1 MALFCVLGHQ
11 VQLQQTQLGSGVNLR
26 SLQTPCIGRMPPL
39 SRVTSR
45 VGTWA
50 LPNPNR
56 KSSSNGNRKMVDS
69 NYDNHNDASQGRESR
84 EQQGMSPAVLR
95 RTVLERSIPGM
106 GGLLLV
112 LGSGGVGG
120 VSRAGDGVMGQG
132 SDMGAAAPTAIEDKP
147 KEVKGQFGYLED
159 PILSYHYKYPTA
171 TANTKLKLVVSRKP
185 EKYSSAAPLSSNFRH
200 RIVNQMLDYDN
211 VVVYAMYVCP
221 SIGILKRF
229 PPSDWTS
236 QQVADTILLDRLNAK
251 SIEEGR
257 RYLEENVE
265 GGAKYQDED
274 GTFYFQYEHLEPGAV
289 RRGAQ
294 SEGRHN
300 LAVTAARPGQ
310 DGSLYLFSL
319 NMGCPEPLW
328 DELSPLLYEAAN
340 SFRIDPLQS
349 VSPQYVPP
357 DKDPWAIL

>member
-1 MALFCVLGHQ
+1 MLSKTA
-11 VQLQQTQLGSGVNLR
+11 GS
-26 SLQTPCIGRMPPL
+26 
-39 SRVTSR
+39 VTSR
-45 VGTWA
+45 Q
-50 LPNPNR
+50 N
-56 KSSSNGNRKMVDS
+56 
-69 NYDNHNDASQGRESR
+69 SR
-84 EQQGMSPAVLR
+84 LTGLSRIPCSGLR
-95 RTVLERSIPGM
+95 RSTALLAQNDQDLNSGLARRSFVKKTVLPGM
-106 GGLLLV
+106 GSALLWKLQDAGIARADDEF
-112 LGSGGVGG
+112 GSV
-120 VSRAGDGVMGQG
+120 AEK
-132 SDMGAAAPTAIEDKP
+132 APAETSAPSQP
-147 KEVKGQFGYLED
+147 KMEFGFLQD

-171 TANTKLKLVVSRKP
+171 AGDMKLSLTTSRKP

-200 RIVNQMLDYDN
+200 RIVNQMLDYQN

-221 SIGILKRF
+221 AIGILKRF

-265 GGAKYQDED
+265 GGLKYQDED
-274 GTFYFQYEHLEPGAV
+274 GTFYFQYEHLEPGKIV
-289 RRGAQ
+289 RAAQ

-328 DELSPLLYEAAN
+328 DELKVYGYS
-340 SFRIDPLQS
+340 
-349 VSPQYVPP
+349 
-357 DKDPWAIL
+357 

>member
-1 MALFCVLGHQ
+1 MVKGKIMMAVGLVAAASTL
-11 VQLQQTQLGSGVNLR
+11 LLMAASTQRRPLAILSKAAGSMASRQNSRLADLSHV
-26 SLQTPCIGRMPPL
+26 PCSG
-39 SRVTSR
+39 
-45 VGTWA
+45 
-50 LPNPNR
+50 
-56 KSSSNGNRKMVDS
+56 
-69 NYDNHNDASQGRESR
+69 
-84 EQQGMSPAVLR
+84 LR
-95 RTVLERSIPGM
+95 RGTSLMAQKDQDLNSGLARRSFVKKTMLPGM
-106 GGLLLV
+106 GSALLWKLQDA
-112 LGSGGVGG
+112 GIA
-120 VSRAGDGVMGQG
+120 RADEEF
-132 SDMGAAAPTAIEDKP
+132 GAESAPAEISAPSQLQAE
-147 KEVKGQFGYLED
+147 FGFLQD
-159 PILSYHYKYPTA
+159 PILSYRYKYPTA
-171 TANTKLKLVVSRKP
+171 AGGKKLSLITSRKP
-185 EKYSSAAPLSSNFRH
+185 EKYSSAAPLSNFRH
-200 RIVNQMLDYDN
+200 RIVNQMLDYNN

-221 SIGILKRF
+221 AIGILKRF

-265 GGAKYQDED
+265 GGLKYQDED
-274 GTFYFQYEHLEPGAV
+274 GTFYFQYEHLEPGKIV
-289 RRGAQ
+289 RAAQ

-328 DELSPLLYEAAN
+328 DDLKTAFYEAAN

-349 VSPQYVPP
+349 VSSEYVPP